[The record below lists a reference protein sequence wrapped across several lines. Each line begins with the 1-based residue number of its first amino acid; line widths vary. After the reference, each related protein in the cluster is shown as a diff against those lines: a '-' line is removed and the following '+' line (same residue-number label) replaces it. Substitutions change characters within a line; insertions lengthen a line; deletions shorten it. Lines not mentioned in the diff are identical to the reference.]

1 MLLPG
6 LLTFGFDASA
16 PALLLRTTQQLR
28 QRHHLVPTYFI
39 YSDNHVLRLLPR
51 CSARRTIVE
60 TFSAGPSNADAWL
73 GPSTLY
79 VRYWQHRCVRS
90 SLMRCWV

>member
-1 MLLPG
+1 MLPPG

-39 YSDNHVLRLLPR
+39 YSDNRVLRLRGEASDDPG
-51 CSARRTIVE
+51 AQ
-60 TFSAGPSNADAWL
+60 FKW
-73 GPSTLY
+73 
-79 VRYWQHRCVRS
+79 HK
-90 SLMRCWV
+90 